1 MQVVKRSPAV
11 RVNLPWQM
19 KCGERSHSKCGER
32 SYSKCGERSY
42 SRNGGAEKIAR
53 NNDIPRDKSKS

>member
-19 KCGERSHSKCGER
+19 
-32 SYSKCGERSY
+32 KCGERSY